1 MKLTIVAAPRTKKN
15 SGIITTRGRY
25 PRILPSAAF
34 SAWNRIAQLQLAA
47 VRAAIKNNGYASML
61 PYAEPVNVRA
71 LFYRERLTGDAVG
84 YYQALGDALQEGL
97 IVENDRLIVS
107 WDGSRML
114 KDKDNPRIEIEITE
128 AND

>member
-1 MKLTIVAAPRTKKN
+1 MKLTIIAAPRTKKN
-15 SGIITTRGRY
+15 SGIITTRGKY

-34 SAWNRIAQLQLAA
+34 SAWNRIAQLQLRNCRPIDPIG
-47 VRAAIKNNGYASML
+47 V
-61 PYAEPVNVRA
+61 PVNVRA

-114 KDKDNPRIEIEITE
+114 KDAANPRIEIEITE